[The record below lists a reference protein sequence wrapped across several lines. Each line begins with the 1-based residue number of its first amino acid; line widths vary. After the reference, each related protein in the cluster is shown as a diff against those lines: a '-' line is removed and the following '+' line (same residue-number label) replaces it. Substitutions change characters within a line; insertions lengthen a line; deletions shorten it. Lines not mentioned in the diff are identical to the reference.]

1 MAKTGYINVRVENN
15 LKGKAERVLRRVGVN
30 TSNAVTMFL
39 RQVVIR
45 QGIPFEVR
53 APNKESL
60 KAIRELRDPKRRGKS
75 YATTDE
81 MFKDILG
88 KNWRD
93 RT

>member
-1 MAKTGYINVRVENN
+1 MTKTGYINVRVENN

-53 APNKESL
+53 VPNKESR
-60 KAIRELRDPKRRGKS
+60 KAVRELRAGKGKS

-81 MFKDILG
+81 MFEDILG